1 MRTRIKN
8 KVSVESV
15 IEQIECEIQ
24 SYSRAIKVVMK
35 LHEVAY
41 KDAKQILE
49 RQLTDRL
56 IFKRLE

>member
-15 IEQIECEIQ
+15 IEQIEHEIQ
-24 SYSRAIKVVMK
+24 SYSRAVKVVMK

-56 IFKRLE
+56 VFKRAA

>member
-24 SYSRAIKVVMK
+24 SYSRAVKVVMK

-41 KDAKQILE
+41 SDAKQILE

-56 IFKRLE
+56 IFKRAA